1 MAENKTRPTAVSVN
15 DFLAGVEPLERR
27 TDSEK
32 VLAMMQEITR
42 LPPRMWGP
50 AIVGFGEHHYRY
62 ETGREGDTF
71 IVGFSP
77 RKASITL
84 YFNHGL
90 EPHAERLARLG
101 KHKTGKACL
110 YINRLKD
117 VDESILRE
125 MIQAAYEGA

>member
-1 MAENKTRPTAVSVN
+1 MAENKTRPTEVSVN
-15 DFLAGVEPLERR
+15 DFLAGVEPPERR

-32 VLAMMQEITR
+32 MLAMMQEITQQ
-42 LPPRMWGP
+42 PPRMWGP
-50 AIVGFGEHHYRY
+50 TMVGFGEHHYRY

-77 RKASITL
+77 RKASLTL
-84 YFNHGL
+84 YFNNGL

-117 VDESILRE
+117 VDESVLRE